1 MIDSIQD
8 DVHRLHANSML
19 FVYGTQAFID
29 FVIHMVPG
37 TNPMWMSRDY
47 CTYKGAPCFSK
58 VCCIPHCFYE
68 RPTLVP
74 VFITERN
81 PKRISTFTKKG
92 ENQK

>member
-1 MIDSIQD
+1 MIYSIQD
-8 DVHRLHANSML
+8 DVHWLHANSML